1 MFLGTYAY
9 SFGLALAASLPLT
22 FGVRTLS
29 RARGWV
35 AKPRADRWH
44 RSPTALFG
52 GIAIFAAFLCSYL
65 VQRPATLA
73 GDALI
78 VLCAT
83 GMFLLG
89 LVDDIVVLKPY
100 TKLVGQIIISTALTT
115 GGMRLH
121 FIQTEVLDQALSIFW
136 LVAITN
142 ALNLLDNLDGL
153 AGGVAVIAAGFLAY
167 FCHAA
172 GQYQA
177 AQIALALAGAA
188 LGFLV
193 FNFSPASIF
202 MGDCG
207 SLFLGFVLGSMGL
220 VTTAA
225 GIRRNVVAVLAG
237 PVFVLLIPIVDTTL
251 VTLVRSLHG
260 RPVSQG
266 GRDHTSHRLVALG
279 FSERSV
285 ALILWVAS
293 IGSGLLALL
302 LQRVQPPMTVFL
314 ILCALV
320 LIAFLGLFVGRV
332 KVYAPAPVGVVRSK
346 QAFVPTLA
354 EFAYKRRV
362 FEVLCD
368 LSVVV
373 LAYYGAYLLR
383 FGDDFVEPH
392 YSAFR
397 SSLPVVI
404 VVQVGVLLSLGL
416 YKGLWR
422 QTSLDDVYPIAKQ
435 IAGAWVATVLAL
447 TLMFRLE
454 AISRASLV
462 IDALLLMI
470 GIGGTRLVIRWM
482 SGRVGKR
489 DPAIV
494 ETKLLIYG
502 ADDMGEVM
510 LRLIRND
517 RSMGLV
523 AVGFV
528 DDNPQMQGRLMHG
541 LPVVGT
547 IEGLKSESNRK
558 GAHEVAVAVDALAPE
573 DWSRIRKLIQS
584 QGLGLRCLSFTAE
597 GPSPGSV

>member
-1 MFLGTYAY
+1 
-9 SFGLALAASLPLT
+9 LT
-22 FGVRTLS
+22 FGVRALA

-35 AKPRADRWH
+35 AKPRTDRWH

-52 GIAIFAAFLCSYL
+52 GIAIFAAFLASYL
-65 VQRPATLA
+65 VLRPSTLA

-89 LVDDIVVLKPY
+89 LVDDFIVLKPY
-100 TKLVGQIIISTALTT
+100 TKLVGQIVISTALTT

-121 FIQTEVLDQALSIFW
+121 FLQTEVLDQGLSIFW

-172 GQYQA
+172 GQPQA

-188 LGFLV
+188 LGFLF
-193 FNFSPASIF
+193 FNFNPASIF

-237 PVFVLLIPIVDTTL
+237 PVFVLLIPIVDTAF

-279 FSERSV
+279 YSERSV
-285 ALILWVAS
+285 ALMLWAAS
-293 IGSGLLALL
+293 IAAGLMALL
-302 LQRVQPPMTVFL
+302 LQRVALPMTVFL
-314 ILCALV
+314 IICACVLV
-320 LIAFLGLFVGRV
+320 AFLGLFVGRV
-332 KVYAPAPVGVVRSK
+332 KVYASVEKDGTNSK
-346 QAFVPTLA
+346 NAFIPTLA
-354 EFAYKRRV
+354 DFAYKRRV

-373 LAYYGAYLLR
+373 IAYYGAYLLR
-383 FGDDFVEPH
+383 FGGDFVEPH

-397 SSLPVVI
+397 NSLPVVI
-404 VVQVGVLLSLGL
+404 VVQVVVLLSLGL

-422 QTSLDDVYPIAKQ
+422 QTSLEDMYPIVKK

-462 IDALLLMI
+462 IDALLLML
-470 GIGGTRLVIRWM
+470 GIGGSRIVIRWM
-482 SGRVGKR
+482 SGRVGTR
-489 DPAIV
+489 DPMIK

-502 ADDMGEVM
+502 ANDMGEIM

-517 RSMGLV
+517 RSLGLV
-523 AVGFV
+523 AVGFI
-528 DDNPQMQGRLMHG
+528 DDDASMQGRVIHG
-541 LPVVGT
+541 LPVVGSS
-547 IEGLKSESNRK
+547 ECLKSEALRK
-558 GAHEVAVAVDALAPE
+558 GANEVAVASDALPPE
-573 DWSRIRKLIQS
+573 SVERLRELARS
-584 QGLGLRCLSFTAE
+584 HGLGMRCLSFTVQPTSALKSMAQ
-597 GPSPGSV
+597 GGQA